1 LRPHKGLH
9 PHLEALKQKSR
20 IESKRGDDAGLLSLG
35 RDLRYSKKL
44 GRRSE
49 VSIMCSGV
57 SLAYFVPRP
66 NVNMH
71 TVVPLKF

>member
-35 RDLRYSKKL
+35 RDLRYSKKVGAAFGGL
-44 GRRSE
+44 DHVLRRKSR
-49 VSIMCSGV
+49 VLRTS
-57 SLAYFVPRP
+57 P
-66 NVNMH
+66 
-71 TVVPLKF
+71 